1 MRYVLHRLPY
11 ANKDVSRIR
20 PLDLLLV
27 GRAHVV
33 YERGERH
40 DNPLIWYGQAL
51 ASCDRSFKPGRRS
64 ALN

>member
-40 DNPLIWYGQAL
+40 DNPLIWYGQGSPVATGHSSQADGL
-51 ASCDRSFKPGRRS
+51 P
-64 ALN
+64 